1 MKVFLKPGVVD
12 AVVLVVF
19 ELVAPVALAVKVA
32 PVAAA
37 PVDAVV
43 VAVAVSAVVVG
54 EVPVVDFVEELDDAI
69 AETQGLD

>member
-54 EVPVVDFVEELDDAI
+54 SSVVDFVEELDDAI